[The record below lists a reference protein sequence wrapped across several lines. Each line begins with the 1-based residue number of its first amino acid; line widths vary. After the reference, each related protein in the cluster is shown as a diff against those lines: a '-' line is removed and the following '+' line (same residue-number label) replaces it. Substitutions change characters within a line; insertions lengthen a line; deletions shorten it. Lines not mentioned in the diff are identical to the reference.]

1 MHFFLSV
8 SRQKSSREGF
18 SVRLVF
24 EAGCERVV
32 ADRGRVAVE
41 AGLDLVA
48 GWRGCHHCI
57 LISLKGYVLTGV
69 SIYILLKAVAK
80 AEAAAGLPAAKLA
93 VNIRCE
99 VRGRSDFDDGDEAAG
114 LAERELALGLAKVH
128 DLVLG
133 KQGRLALA
141 RVTPLLVIIRRSSVV
156 HHRAH
161 L

>member
-48 GWRGCHHCI
+48 GWRGCHH
-57 LISLKGYVLTGV
+57 GV

-93 VNIRCE
+93 VNISCE